1 MSTIQIPHRV
11 IPKDP
16 DAARRIIDDKF
27 RIKGSIVVIAVVLAV
42 TILVLFLI

>member
-1 MSTIQIPHRV
+1 MTNIQIPPV
-11 IPKDP
+11 VYPKDP